1 MCHCQV
7 KAHLC
12 VQEDGNAASVKFVV
26 LSDFLDDFTVRLVVA
41 MRHVQPVQGVATSAW
56 PTAAPLHR
64 STAAPLHLSTACGN
78 RAPGNIQAFVAHLDN
93 RLLSVGSG
101 ANGSNN
107 LGLAHVSNVQPLI
120 VHRV

>member
-64 STAAPLHLSTACGN
+64 STACGN